1 MSLADVRL
9 TDLMAEL
16 RERLRRFAAG
26 PPGLAA
32 GAREPGALDR
42 TGRLALT
49 ARVLAAALAERSG
62 DEARTM
68 AAAFGSL
75 AESLDAAPTPLEAG
89 RQAALVDELVEA
101 MEELAHACD
110 RDASAAPASLWA
122 RVRAAGDRLWAPT
135 TMATTPDPAP
145 AAAVARGVWQPR
157 EVWLL
162 VAGGLRRSSLT
173 RRLRRAGI
181 TVEALHAPDEVLAG
195 LRGRR
200 PDAVICDDAA
210 PDRHF
215 HRLRAALPP
224 GAVPVVMVQ
233 GRGGAAAGDV
243 PVWNPPYRLEDL
255 AAALAGD
262 RP

>member
-26 PPGLAA
+26 PPGLAG

-49 ARVLAAALAERSG
+49 ARVLAAALDERRG
-62 DEARTM
+62 DEARQT
-68 AAAFGSL
+68 AAAFASL
-75 AESLDAAPTPLEAG
+75 AESLDAAPTPLESG
-89 RQAALVDELVEA
+89 RHAALVDELVEA
-101 MEELAHACD
+101 MEDLAHACD
-110 RDASAAPASLWA
+110 RDAGADPAPLWA
-122 RVRAAGDRLWAPT
+122 RVRAAGDQLWDPT
-135 TMATTPDPAP
+135 NTAASPDPARP
-145 AAAVARGVWQPR
+145 AAVVRGVWQPR

-173 RRLRRAGI
+173 RRLQRAGI
-181 TVEALHAPDEVLAG
+181 AVEALHAPGEVLAG

-215 HRLRAALPP
+215 HHLRAALPP
-224 GAVPVVMVQ
+224 EAVPLVVVQ
-233 GRGGAAAGDV
+233 GRGGAPAGDV
-243 PVWNPPYRLEDL
+243 AVWTPPYRLEDL
-255 AAALAGD
+255 AAALASD
-262 RP
+262 RC